1 MGRADHDGDA
11 TGHTAGHTIGRTMG
25 NRGNVLRGALL
36 MAAAAACYAI
46 LHGSVRYISPE
57 IHPFEITFFRNLFGL
72 IVLLPWFVVHGPQL
86 LRTRRIGLHL
96 VRATS
101 NVVAMMMFFMALSMT
116 PLALVQ
122 SLGFTAPLFATVLAI
137 FILGE
142 RVRLRRWVAL
152 IAGFIGAL
160 IIVRP
165 GLQPIDTGSLLTVG
179 SAAVWGF
186 TLITIKI
193 LSRTD
198 SAVTI
203 TTYMVLLMSPLSLLP
218 ALFYWTWPDPEA
230 WLWLIVCGVSG
241 TAAQLLMAQSF
252 RVAEATVVLPF
263 DFTKIVWGALIGYLV
278 FGEVVDIWTWTGTAV
293 IFSGVTYITYR
304 ERKLAALGNED

>member
-1 MGRADHDGDA
+1 MDDGASSGRGD
-11 TGHTAGHTIGRTMG
+11 
-25 NRGNVLRGALL
+25 VLRGALL
-36 MAAAAACYAI
+36 MAGASVCYAI
-46 LHGSVRYISPE
+46 LHGSVRYVSAD

-72 IVLLPWFVVHGPQL
+72 IVLIPWFVAYGLEP
-86 LRTRRIGLHL
+86 LRTRRFGLHL
-96 VRATS
+96 LRAGS
-101 NVVAMMMFFMALSMT
+101 NTVAMMMFFMALSMT

-122 SLGFTAPLFATVLAI
+122 ALGFTAPLFATLLAI
-137 FILGE
+137 FVLGE
-142 RVRLRRWVAL
+142 RVRLRRWMAL
-152 IAGFIGAL
+152 CAGFIGAL

-165 GLQPIDTGSLLTVG
+165 GLQPIDTGSVLTLG

-186 TLITIKI
+186 TLVTIKI

-230 WLWLIVCGVSG
+230 WFWLVVCGVAG

-263 DFTKIVWGALIGYLV
+263 DFTKIVWGALIGLLV

-304 ERKLAALGNED
+304 ERKLAALGNEH

>member
-1 MGRADHDGDA
+1 MSRADHDGGA
-11 TGHTAGHTIGRTMG
+11 AGHAIDRAID
-25 NRGNVLRGALL
+25 NRGNVMRGTLL
-36 MAAAAACYAI
+36 MAGAAVGYAI
-46 LHGSVRYISPE
+46 LHGSVRYISSE
-57 IHPFEITFFRNLFGL
+57 IHPFEITFFRNLFGF
-72 IVLLPWFVVHGPQL
+72 IVLLPWFVVHGLKP

-96 VRATS
+96 VRASS

-122 SLGFTAPLFATVLAI
+122 ALGFTAPLFATVLAI

-142 RVRLRRWVAL
+142 RVRLRRWTAL

-160 IIVRP
+160 IIIRP
-165 GLQPIDTGSLLTVG
+165 GIQPLDTGSLLTLG

-203 TTYMVLLMSPLSLLP
+203 TSYMVLLMSPLSLLP
-218 ALFYWTWPDPEA
+218 ALYYWTWPDPEA
-230 WLWLIVCGVSG
+230 WFWLVVCGVAG

-252 RVAEATVVLPF
+252 RVAEATVVLPI
-263 DFTKIVWGALIGYLV
+263 DFTKIVWGALIGYLA
-278 FGEVVDIWTWTGTAV
+278 FGEVVDVWTWIGAAV
-293 IFSGVTYITYR
+293 IFSGITYITYR
-304 ERKLAALGNED
+304 ERKLAKPLK

>member
-1 MGRADHDGDA
+1 MASTEG
-11 TGHTAGHTIGRTMG
+11 AGVAPGE
-25 NRGNVLRGALL
+25 RGNVLRGALL

-46 LHGSVRYISPE
+46 LHGSVRYISSE
-57 IHPFEITFFRNLFGL
+57 IHPFEITFFRNLFGF
-72 IVLLPWFVVHGPQL
+72 IVLLPWFVIHGLRP

-96 VRATS
+96 LRASS
-101 NVVAMMMFFMALSMT
+101 NVVAMLMFFMALSMT
-116 PLALVQ
+116 PLAQVQ
-122 SLGFTAPLFATVLAI
+122 ALGFTAPLFTTVLAI

-142 RVRLRRWVAL
+142 RVRLRRWTAL

-165 GLQPIDTGSLLTVG
+165 GLQPIDTGSVLTIV
-179 SAAVWGF
+179 SAAIWGF

-203 TTYMVLLMSPLSLLP
+203 TAYMVILMSPLSLLP
-218 ALFYWTWPDPEA
+218 ALYYWTWPDPAMWA
-230 WLWLIVCGVSG
+230 WLVVCGVSG
-241 TAAQLLMAQSF
+241 TVAQLLMAQSF

-263 DFTKIVWGALIGYLV
+263 DFTKIIWGALIGYLA
-278 FGEVVDIWTWTGTAV
+278 FGEVVDIWTWVGAAV
-293 IFSGVTYITYR
+293 IFSGITYITYR
-304 ERKLAALGNED
+304 ERKLAKPLK

>member
-1 MGRADHDGDA
+1 MRRTDHAGDGTGARGR
-11 TGHTAGHTIGRTMG
+11 
-25 NRGNVLRGALL
+25 VLRGALL

-46 LHGSVRYISPE
+46 LHGSVHYISSQ
-57 IHPFEITFFRNLFGL
+57 IHPFEITFFRNLFGF
-72 IVLLPWFVVHGPQL
+72 IVLLPWFVVHGLKP

-101 NVVAMMMFFMALSMT
+101 NVAAMLMFFMALSMT

-122 SLGFTAPLFATVLAI
+122 ALGFTAPLFATVLAI

-142 RVRLRRWVAL
+142 RVRLRRWTAL

-165 GLQPIDTGSLLTVG
+165 GFQPIDTGSLLTLG
-179 SAAVWGF
+179 SAAIWGF

-218 ALFYWTWPDPEA
+218 ALFYWTWPEPTVWF
-230 WLWLIVCGVSG
+230 WLVVCGVSG

-252 RVAEATVVLPF
+252 RVADATVVLPF
-263 DFTKIVWGALIGYLV
+263 DFTKIIWGALIGYLV
-278 FGEVVDIWTWTGTAV
+278 FGEGVDIWTWAGAAV

-304 ERKLAALGNED
+304 ERNLAVSERNR

>member
-1 MGRADHDGDA
+1 M
-11 TGHTAGHTIGRTMG
+11 
-25 NRGNVLRGALL
+25 LRGALL
-36 MAAAAACYAI
+36 MAGASVCYAI
-46 LHGSVRYISPE
+46 LHGSVRYVSSDV
-57 IHPFEITFFRNLFGL
+57 HPFEITFFRNLFGL
-72 IVLLPWFVVHGPQL
+72 IVLVPWFVAYGLEP
-86 LRTRRIGLHL
+86 LRTRRFGLHL
-96 VRATS
+96 LRATS
-101 NVVAMMMFFMALSMT
+101 NTVAMMMFFLALSMT

-122 SLGFTAPLFATVLAI
+122 ALGFTAPLFATLLAI

-142 RVRLRRWVAL
+142 RVRLRRWMAL
-152 IAGFIGAL
+152 SAGFIGAL

-165 GLQPIDTGSLLTVG
+165 GLHPIDTGSLLTLG

-218 ALFYWTWPDPEA
+218 ALFYWTWPEPEA
-230 WLWLIVCGVSG
+230 WLWLVVCGVSG

-252 RVAEATVVLPF
+252 RVADATVVLPF

-278 FGEVVDIWTWTGTAV
+278 FGEVVDIWTWMGAAV

-304 ERKLAALGNED
+304 ERKLAKSGSRD

>member
-1 MGRADHDGDA
+1 MSRADHDGGA
-11 TGHTAGHTIGRTMG
+11 AGHAIDRAID
-25 NRGNVLRGALL
+25 NRGNVMRGTLL
-36 MAAAAACYAI
+36 MAGAAVGYAI
-46 LHGSVRYISPE
+46 LHGSVRYISAE
-57 IHPFEITFFRNLFGL
+57 IHPFEITFFRNLFGF
-72 IVLLPWFVVHGPQL
+72 IVLLPWFVVHGLKP

-96 VRATS
+96 VRASS

-122 SLGFTAPLFATVLAI
+122 ALGFTAPLFATVLAI

-142 RVRLRRWVAL
+142 RVRLRRWTAL

-160 IIVRP
+160 IIIRP
-165 GLQPIDTGSLLTVG
+165 GIQPLDTGSLLTLG

-203 TTYMVLLMSPLSLLP
+203 TAYMVLLMSPLSLLP
-218 ALFYWTWPDPEA
+218 ALYYWTWPDGQA
-230 WLWLIVCGVSG
+230 WFWLVVCGVAG

-252 RVAEATVVLPF
+252 RVAEATVVLPI
-263 DFTKIVWGALIGYLV
+263 DFTKIVWGALIGYLA
-278 FGEVVDIWTWTGTAV
+278 FGEVVDVWTWIGAAV
-293 IFSGVTYITYR
+293 IFSGITYITYR
-304 ERKLAALGNED
+304 ERKLAKPLK

>member
-1 MGRADHDGDA
+1 MPRVDHDAGA
-11 TGHTAGHTIGRTMG
+11 TAD
-25 NRGNVLRGALL
+25 RGNVLRGALL
-36 MAAAAACYAI
+36 MAGAAVCYAI
-46 LHGSVRYISPE
+46 LHGSVRYISSE
-57 IHPFEITFFRNLFGL
+57 IHPFEITFFRNLFGF
-72 IVLLPWFVVHGPQL
+72 IVLLPWFVVHGLKP

-122 SLGFTAPLFATVLAI
+122 ALGFTAPLFATVLAI

-142 RVRLRRWVAL
+142 RVRLRRWTAL

-160 IIVRP
+160 IIIRP
-165 GLQPIDTGSLLTVG
+165 GIQPIDTGSLLTLG

-193 LSRTD
+193 LARTD

-218 ALFYWTWPDPEA
+218 ALYYWTWPDPEA
-230 WLWLIVCGVSG
+230 WMWLVVCGVAG
-241 TAAQLLMAQSF
+241 TVAQLLMAQSF

-278 FGEVVDIWTWTGTAV
+278 FGEIVDIWTWIGAAV
-293 IFSGVTYITYR
+293 IFSGITYITYR
-304 ERKLAALGNED
+304 ERKLAKPLK

>member
-1 MGRADHDGDA
+1 MSRADHDGGA
-11 TGHTAGHTIGRTMG
+11 AGHAIDRAID
-25 NRGNVLRGALL
+25 NRGNVTRGTLL
-36 MAAAAACYAI
+36 MAGAAVGYAI
-46 LHGSVRYISPE
+46 LHGSVRYISAE
-57 IHPFEITFFRNLFGL
+57 IHPFEITFFRNLFGF
-72 IVLLPWFVVHGPQL
+72 IVLLPWFVVHGLKP

-96 VRATS
+96 VRASS

-122 SLGFTAPLFATVLAI
+122 ALGFTAPLFATVLAI

-142 RVRLRRWVAL
+142 RVRLRRWTAL

-160 IIVRP
+160 IIIRP
-165 GLQPIDTGSLLTVG
+165 GIQPLDTGSLLTLG

-203 TTYMVLLMSPLSLLP
+203 TAYMVLLMSPLSLLP
-218 ALFYWTWPDPEA
+218 ALYYWTWPDGQA
-230 WLWLIVCGVSG
+230 WFWLVVCGVAG

-252 RVAEATVVLPF
+252 RVAEATVVLPI
-263 DFTKIVWGALIGYLV
+263 DFTKIVWGALIGYLA
-278 FGEVVDIWTWTGTAV
+278 FGEVVDVWTWIGAAV
-293 IFSGVTYITYR
+293 IFSGITYITYR
-304 ERKLAALGNED
+304 ERKLAK

>member
-1 MGRADHDGDA
+1 MASTEG
-11 TGHTAGHTIGRTMG
+11 AGVAPGE
-25 NRGNVLRGALL
+25 RGNVLRGALL

-46 LHGSVRYISPE
+46 LHGSVRYISSE
-57 IHPFEITFFRNLFGL
+57 IHPFEITFFRNLFGF
-72 IVLLPWFVVHGPQL
+72 IVLLPWFVIYGLRP

-96 VRATS
+96 LRASS
-101 NVVAMMMFFMALSMT
+101 NVVAMLMFFMALSMT
-116 PLALVQ
+116 PLAQVQ
-122 SLGFTAPLFATVLAI
+122 ALGFTAPLFTTVLAI

-142 RVRLRRWVAL
+142 RVRLRRWTAL

-165 GLQPIDTGSLLTVG
+165 GLQPIDTGSVLTIV
-179 SAAVWGF
+179 SAAIWGF

-203 TTYMVLLMSPLSLLP
+203 TAYMVILMSPLSLLP
-218 ALFYWTWPDPEA
+218 ALYYWTWPDPAMWA
-230 WLWLIVCGVSG
+230 WLVVCGVSG
-241 TAAQLLMAQSF
+241 TVAQLLMAQSF

-263 DFTKIVWGALIGYLV
+263 DFTKIIWGALIGYLA
-278 FGEVVDIWTWTGTAV
+278 FGEVVDIWTWVGAAV
-293 IFSGVTYITYR
+293 IFSGITYITYR
-304 ERKLAALGNED
+304 ERKLAKPLK

>member
-1 MGRADHDGDA
+1 MSRVDHDGGA
-11 TGHTAGHTIGRTMG
+11 TTG

-36 MAAAAACYAI
+36 MAGAAAGYAI
-46 LHGSVRYISPE
+46 LHGSVRFISAE

-72 IVLLPWFVVHGPQL
+72 IVLLPWFVVHGLQI

-122 SLGFTAPLFATVLAI
+122 ALGFTAPLFATVLAI

-142 RVRLRRWVAL
+142 RVRLRRWAAL
-152 IAGFIGAL
+152 IAGFTGAL

-165 GLQPIDTGSLLTVG
+165 GLQPIDTGSLLTLG

-186 TLITIKI
+186 TLVTIKI

-203 TTYMVLLMSPLSLLP
+203 TAYMVLLMSPLSLLP
-218 ALFYWTWPDPEA
+218 ALFHWTWPSPEA
-230 WLWLIVCGVSG
+230 WLWLVFCGVVG

-263 DFTKIVWGALIGYLV
+263 DFTKIVWGALIGYLA
-278 FGEVVDIWTWTGTAV
+278 FGEAVDIWTWMGAAV
-293 IFSGVTYITYR
+293 IFSGITYITYR
-304 ERKLAALGNED
+304 ERKLAKPLKTKEEESDNSR

>member
-1 MGRADHDGDA
+1 VGRTDYVGDE
-11 TGHTAGHTIGRTMG
+11 TAGGRG
-25 NRGNVLRGALL
+25 GVLRGALL

-46 LHGSVRYISPE
+46 LHGSVRFVSSE
-57 IHPFEITFFRNLFGL
+57 IHPFEITFFRNLFGFV
-72 IVLLPWFVVHGPQL
+72 VLLPWFVVHGLKP

-101 NVVAMMMFFMALSMT
+101 NVAAMLMFFMALSMT
-116 PLALVQ
+116 PLAQVQ
-122 SLGFTAPLFATVLAI
+122 ALGFTAPLFTTVLAI

-142 RVRLRRWVAL
+142 RVRLRRWMAL
-152 IAGFIGAL
+152 MAGFVGAL
-160 IIVRP
+160 IIIRP
-165 GLQPIDTGSLLTVG
+165 GFQPIDTGSLLTVG
-179 SAAVWGF
+179 SAAIWGF
-186 TLITIKI
+186 TLVTIKI

-203 TTYMVLLMSPLSLLP
+203 TAYMVLLMSPLSLLP
-218 ALFYWTWPDPEA
+218 ALFYWTWPGPGA
-230 WLWLIVCGVSG
+230 WFWLVVCGVSG

-263 DFTKIVWGALIGYLV
+263 DFTKIIWGALIGYLA
-278 FGEVVDIWTWTGTAV
+278 FGESVDIWTWAGAAV

-304 ERKLAALGNED
+304 ERNLAAPERRR

>member
-1 MGRADHDGDA
+1 MASTEG
-11 TGHTAGHTIGRTMG
+11 AGVAPGEH
-25 NRGNVLRGALL
+25 GNVLRGALL

-46 LHGSVRYISPE
+46 LHGSVRYISSE
-57 IHPFEITFFRNLFGL
+57 IHPFEITFFRNLFGF
-72 IVLLPWFVVHGPQL
+72 IVLLPWFVIYGLRP

-96 VRATS
+96 LRATS
-101 NVVAMMMFFMALSMT
+101 NVVAMLMFFMALSMT
-116 PLALVQ
+116 PLAQVQ
-122 SLGFTAPLFATVLAI
+122 ALGFTAPLFTTVLAI

-142 RVRLRRWVAL
+142 RVRLRRWTAL

-179 SAAVWGF
+179 SAAIWGF

-203 TTYMVLLMSPLSLLP
+203 TAYMVILMSPLSLLP
-218 ALFYWTWPDPEA
+218 ALFYWTWPDPA
-230 WLWLIVCGVSG
+230 TWFWLVVCGVSG
-241 TAAQLLMAQSF
+241 TVAQLLMAQSF
-252 RVAEATVVLPF
+252 RVADATVVLPF
-263 DFTKIVWGALIGYLV
+263 DFTKIVWGALIGYLA
-278 FGEVVDIWTWTGTAV
+278 FGEVVDIWTWIGAAV
-293 IFSGVTYITYR
+293 IFSGITYITYR
-304 ERKLAALGNED
+304 ERKLAKTLK

>member
-1 MGRADHDGDA
+1 VNPTESADKGA
-11 TGHTAGHTIGRTMG
+11 AG
-25 NRGNVLRGALL
+25 RGNVLRGALL
-36 MAAAAACYAI
+36 MASAAVCYAI
-46 LHGSVRYISPE
+46 LHGSVRYVSSE

-72 IVLLPWFVVHGPQL
+72 IVLLPWFFMHGLKP

-96 VRATS
+96 VRASS
-101 NVVAMMMFFMALSMT
+101 NVLAMLMFFMALSMT

-122 SLGFTAPLFATVLAI
+122 ALGFTAPLFATVLAI

-142 RVRLRRWVAL
+142 RVRLRRWTAL
-152 IAGFIGAL
+152 ITGFVGAL

-165 GLQPIDTGSLLTVG
+165 GFQPIETGALLTLA

-203 TTYMVLLMSPLSLLP
+203 TAYMVILMSPLSLLP
-218 ALFYWTWPDPEA
+218 ALFYWTWPEPSA
-230 WLWLIVCGVSG
+230 WFWLVVCGVSG
-241 TAAQLLMAQSF
+241 TVAQLLMAQSF
-252 RVAEATVVLPF
+252 QVADATVVLPF
-263 DFTKIVWGALIGYLV
+263 DFTKIVWGALIGYLA
-278 FGEVVDIWTWTGTAV
+278 FGEAVDIWTWVGAAV

-304 ERKLAALGNED
+304 ERNLTATERAN

>member
-1 MGRADHDGDA
+1 MSPASPAGGADG
-11 TGHTAGHTIGRTMG
+11 
-25 NRGNVLRGALL
+25 RGNVLHGALL

-46 LHGSVRYISPE
+46 LHGSVRYVSSQL
-57 IHPFEITFFRNLFGL
+57 HPFEITFFRNLFGL
-72 IVLLPWFVVHGPQL
+72 IVLLPWFVMRGLEP

-96 VRATS
+96 LRATS
-101 NVVAMMMFFMALSMT
+101 NVVAMLMFFMALSMT
-116 PLALVQ
+116 PLAQVQ
-122 SLGFTAPLFATVLAI
+122 ALGFTAPLFTTVLAI

-142 RVRLRRWVAL
+142 RVRLRRWAAL

-165 GLQPIDTGSLLTVG
+165 GLQPIDTGSLLTVA
-179 SAAVWGF
+179 SAAIWGI
-186 TLITIKI
+186 TLITIKL

-203 TTYMVLLMSPLSLLP
+203 TAYMVLLMSPLSLLP
-218 ALFYWTWPDPEA
+218 ALFYWTWPSPEMWM
-230 WLWLIVCGVSG
+230 WLVVCGVSG
-241 TAAQLLMAQSF
+241 TIAQLLMAQSF
-252 RVAEATVVLPF
+252 RVADATVVLPF

-278 FGEVVDIWTWTGTAV
+278 FGEVVDIWTWIGAGV

-304 ERKLAALGNED
+304 ERNLAASQSDR